1 MPLTRKQVK
10 ALEIAPPADAI
21 RTREEGGKLLAY
33 LEGWYLVREANRI
46 FGPERWDRITLT
58 TQCVWQGKH
67 EGKPACSYTARVR
80 LCIRAGTAS
89 FVREGSGIGHGQ
101 GAHPGEAHGQA
112 LKAAETDATK
122 RALATI
128 GAPFGLTL
136 YETAP
141 ADGKARGAANGVAPD
156 APAPLA
162 NRTLP
167 GRDRWLLRGPSGDV
181 LGFFTSPILACS
193 ALRRAVNGAADAVT
207 LEALYTQNKRF
218 LARLVAERP
227 DLVSDTDRHYAAI
240 LSALFQA
247 RLKALAMN
255 GTGGAG
261 IAEPANES
269 PGDAGP
275 AAGDAEDTKEPAGTA
290 DPARAASDPAAGPIR
305 IGDTPTAPV

>member
-1 MPLTRKQVK
+1 MPLTRKQIRE
-10 ALEIAPPADAI
+10 LEIAPPAEAI

-46 FGPERWDRITLT
+46 FGPDRWDRITLT

-101 GAHPGEAHGQA
+101 GVHPGEAHGQA

-136 YETAP
+136 YETKQP
-141 ADGKARGAANGVAPD
+141 DGAGQAQGAANGASPD
-156 APAPLA
+156 AADRVPSPLS

-167 GRDRWLLRGPSGDV
+167 ARDRWLLRGTAGDV
-181 LGFFTSPILACS
+181 LGFYTSPILACS
-193 ALRRAVNGAADAVT
+193 ALRRAVNDTADAAT
-207 LEALYTQNKRF
+207 LEALYAQNKRF

-227 DLVSDTDRHYAAI
+227 DLVNDTDRHYAAI
-240 LSALFQA
+240 LSAVFQA
-247 RLKALAMN
+247 RLKSLAMN
-255 GTGGAG
+255 GT
-261 IAEPANES
+261 E
-269 PGDAGP
+269 
-275 AAGDAEDTKEPAGTA
+275 AAKLEN
-290 DPARAASDPAAGPIR
+290 PARAAKEPAAGPIR
-305 IGDTPTAPV
+305 LDAPAPV

>member
-10 ALEIAPPADAI
+10 ALGIAPPADAI
-21 RTREEGGKLLAY
+21 RTREEGGKSLSY

-58 TQCVWQGKH
+58 TQCVWQGKY

-89 FVREGSGIGHGQ
+89 FVREGSGVGHGQ
-101 GAHPGEAHGQA
+101 GLHPGEAHGQA

-141 ADGKARGAANGVAPD
+141 ADGKARDAADGVPAD
-156 APAPLA
+156 ALSPPA

-167 GRDRWLLRGPSGDV
+167 ARDRWLLRDPAGEV
-181 LGFFTSPILACS
+181 LGFYTSPIMACS
-193 ALRRAVNGAADAVT
+193 ALRRAVNGAADAIT

-227 DLVSDTDRHYAAI
+227 DLVSDTGRHYAAI

-247 RLKALAMN
+247 RLKALSMN

-261 IAEPANES
+261 TARAARDTEPARDAKTAEPAQLANES
-269 PGDAGP
+269 
-275 AAGDAEDTKEPAGTA
+275 
-290 DPARAASDPAAGPIR
+290 AGPIR
-305 IGDTPTAPV
+305 IGDTPPAPV

>member
-1 MPLTRKQVK
+1 M
-10 ALEIAPPADAI
+10 
-21 RTREEGGKLLAY
+21 
-33 LEGWYLVREANRI
+33 
-46 FGPERWDRITLT
+46 
-58 TQCVWQGKH
+58 
-67 EGKPACSYTARVR
+67 
-80 LCIRAGTAS
+80 
-89 FVREGSGIGHGQ
+89 REGSGIGHGQ

-181 LGFFTSPILACS
+181 LGFYTSPILACS

-255 GTGGAG
+255 GTGAPGSQ
-261 IAEPANES
+261 S
-269 PGDAGP
+269 PP
-275 AAGDAEDTKEPAGTA
+275 TSPPGT
-290 DPARAASDPAAGPIR
+290 RAPPPG
-305 IGDTPTAPV
+305 TPRTPKSRRDRRSRTSRK